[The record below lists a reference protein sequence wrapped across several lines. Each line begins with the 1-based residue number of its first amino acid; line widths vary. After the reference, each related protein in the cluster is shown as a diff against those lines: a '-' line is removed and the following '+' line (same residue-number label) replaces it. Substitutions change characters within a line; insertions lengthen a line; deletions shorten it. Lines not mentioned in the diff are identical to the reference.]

1 MTCVRDIYFARDILY
16 DFPTKGNRR
25 MTDIVEWAIV
35 VAWLVIG
42 LGLSAVTRAKA
53 NNKAAAAAK

>member
-1 MTCVRDIYFARDILY
+1 MVVPFSPAALK
-16 DFPTKGNRR
+16 P
-25 MTDIVEWAIV
+25 VEWAIV